1 MIAHERKHTR
11 ENSSRDTTG
20 RSMEVDQTL
29 ALAKERHVAGD
40 FAAARDLYQRILA
53 VRAADTDILLRLGVL
68 ELQCGAYDAALA
80 WLDQAIVHAPDVAR
94 LHFARGQVLA
104 AAQRFADAVRAY
116 ERVLTL
122 GAPSADLLFAMGAAH
137 QALADYPRAT
147 DAYTRAA
154 ELDPTHIDALNNLGN
169 SYRQQHALDDAEH
182 AYRRALAVAPHDANA
197 LTNLGTLLQARGR
210 IDAAIPLLE
219 AAVNAAPAS
228 PHALLNLG
236 VALMAR
242 RDYTAA
248 VTLLARV
255 LELDAHFPEAAYNL
269 GNALHALGKTHEAAS
284 FYQHAIAL
292 NPAHADAY
300 NNLGNVLKEL
310 GDAPRAAE
318 AFDQAIALRPH
329 LVAAHNNA
337 ATLMR
342 TLGRIDEAEA
352 RLRRA
357 LEIDPHHAVT
367 HNNLGTVLK
376 DAGRIDE
383 GIACYREALRC
394 DPHNVIAHSNLAY
407 ALTFSAEDPETPLD
421 ECRRWSAQHEAR
433 YRAARE
439 PHARPGSEDRARRL
453 RIGYVS
459 PDFRNHCQA
468 LFMMPLLSHHDH
480 AHFDIYCY
488 SSVARP
494 DEVTE
499 RLKSHADAWRDV
511 RTLDDDELAQQIKE
525 DRIDILLD
533 LTMHMS
539 DARPLL
545 FARKPAPVQIAWL
558 AYPGTTGIDA
568 IDYRLTDPWLDPPGS
583 DGHYSEQSIRLADSF
598 WCYEPLASSMKPA
611 DMPAVNALPASDNG
625 FLTFGCLNNPC
636 KLTDRTLQMWSRV
649 LHEAGNACLLLMA
662 PPGSARTRLIER
674 LASQGIGSER
684 VRFVPFQSRTDYLRT
699 YHEIDIGLDTFP
711 YNGHTTSLDASWMGV
726 PVVTRVGAT
735 VVGRAGL
742 SQSMNLGL
750 GELVAHS
757 DEQFVDIALR
767 LARDLPRVAHLRERL
782 RARLAASPLMDGA
795 RFAAQVEAAY
805 RSAWERWCDAAAA

>member
-1 MIAHERKHTR
+1 
-11 ENSSRDTTG
+11 
-20 RSMEVDQTL
+20 MEVDQTL
-29 ALAKERHVAGD
+29 ALAKERHLAGD

-53 VRAADTDILLRLGVL
+53 VRPADADILLRLGVL
-68 ELQCGAYDAALA
+68 ELQCGAHDAALA
-80 WLDQAIVHAPDVAR
+80 WLDEAIVHAPEVAR

-122 GAPSADLLFAMGAAH
+122 DAPSADLMFAMGTAH
-137 QALADYPRAT
+137 QALADYPRAIE
-147 DAYTRAA
+147 AYARAI
-154 ELDPTHIDALNNLGN
+154 ELDPAHVDALNNLGN
-169 SYRQQHALDDAEH
+169 AYRQQHELDDAEH
-182 AYRRALAVAPHDANA
+182 AYRRALAIAPHDANA

-219 AAVNAAPAS
+219 AAVKAAPAS

-236 VALMAR
+236 VALRAR
-242 RDYTAA
+242 GDNATA

-269 GNALHALGKTHEAAS
+269 GNALHALGNAREAS
-284 FYQHAIAL
+284 LFYEHAIAV

-300 NNLGNVLKEL
+300 NNLGNVFREL
-310 GDAPRAAE
+310 GDSTRAAE
-318 AFDQAIALRPH
+318 AFDKAIALRPD

-342 TLGRIDEAEA
+342 TLGRIDEAET

-357 LEIDPHHAVT
+357 LEIDPHHSVT

-376 DAGRIDE
+376 DAGRIED

-394 DPHNVIAHSNLAY
+394 DPDNVIAHSNLAY
-407 ALTFSAEDPETPLD
+407 ALTFSAEDPEAPL
-421 ECRRWSAQHEAR
+421 EACRRWSAQHEAR
-433 YRAARE
+433 YRATRQS
-439 PHARPGSEDRARRL
+439 HARLGDEDRARRL

-480 AHFDIYCY
+480 ARFEIYCY
-488 SSVARP
+488 STVVRP
-494 DEVTE
+494 DEVTD
-499 RLKSHADAWRDV
+499 RLKSHADVWRDV
-511 RTLDDDELAQQIKE
+511 RTLDDDQLAQQIRD

-558 AYPGTTGIDA
+558 AYPGTTGIEA
-568 IDYRLTDPWLDPPGS
+568 IDYRLTDPWLDPAGS
-583 DGHYSEQSIRLADSF
+583 DRHYSEQSIRLADSF
-598 WCYEPLASSMKPA
+598 WCYDPLTSSTKPA
-611 DMPAVNALPASDNG
+611 DMPEVNALPARDHG

-636 KLTDRTLQMWSRV
+636 KLTDRTLQMWRGV
-649 LHEAGNACLLLMA
+649 LHEAVDARLLLMA
-662 PPGSARTRLIER
+662 PHGAARTRLLER
-674 LASQGIGSER
+674 LASHGIGGER
-684 VRFVPFQSRTDYLRT
+684 VRFVPFQSRADYLRT
-699 YHEIDIGLDTFP
+699 YCEIDIGLDTFP

-735 VVGRAGL
+735 AVGRAGL

-750 GELVAHS
+750 AELVAHS
-757 DEQFVDIALR
+757 DEQFVDIALQ
-767 LARDLPRVAHLRERL
+767 LARDLPRVARLREGL
-782 RARLAASPLMDGA
+782 RARIAASPLMDGA
-795 RFAAQVEAAY
+795 RFATQVEAAF
-805 RSAWERWCDAAAA
+805 RTAWERWCDVA

>member
-1 MIAHERKHTR
+1 
-11 ENSSRDTTG
+11 
-20 RSMEVDQTL
+20 MEVDQTF
-29 ALAKERHVAGD
+29 ALARERHVAGD

-53 VRAADTDILLRLGVL
+53 VRAADADILLRLGVL

-80 WLDQAIVHAPDVAR
+80 WLDDAIVHAPDVAR

-122 GAPSADLLFAMGAAH
+122 DAPSADLLFAMGTAR
-137 QALADYPRAT
+137 QALADYPRAI
-147 DAYTRAA
+147 DAYSRAV

-182 AYRRALAVAPHDANA
+182 AYRRALAVAPRDANA

-219 AAVNAAPAS
+219 AAVDAAPAS
-228 PHALLNLG
+228 PYALLNLG

-242 RDYTAA
+242 RDYTTAA
-248 VTLLARV
+248 TLLARV
-255 LELDAHFPEAAYNL
+255 LELDAGFPEAAYNL
-269 GNALHALGKTHEAAS
+269 GNALHALGKTHEASS

-300 NNLGNVLKEL
+300 NNLGNVFKEL

-318 AFDQAIALRPH
+318 AFDQAIALRPN

-342 TLGRIDEAEA
+342 TLGRIDEAET

-357 LEIDPHHAVT
+357 REIDPYHAVT

-376 DAGRIDE
+376 DAGRIEE
-383 GIACYREALRC
+383 GLACYREALRC
-394 DPHNVIAHSNLAY
+394 DPHNLVAHSNLAY
-407 ALTFSAEDPETPLD
+407 ALTFSAEDPETPFD
-421 ECRRWSAQHEAR
+421 ECRRWSARHEAR

-439 PHARPGSEDRARRL
+439 PHARPGSQERARRL

-480 AHFDIYCY
+480 ARFDIYCY

-499 RLKSHADAWRDV
+499 RVKSHADAWRDV
-511 RTLDDDELAQQIKE
+511 RTLDDDQLAQQIRS

-583 DGHYSEQSIRLADSF
+583 DRHYSEQSIRLADSF
-598 WCYEPLASSMKPA
+598 WCYDPLAASIKPA
-611 DMPAVNALPASDNG
+611 DMPAVNALPAFDNG
-625 FLTFGCLNNPC
+625 FVTFGCLNNPC
-636 KLTDRTLQMWSRV
+636 KLTDRTLQMWRGV
-649 LHEAGNACLLLMA
+649 LHEAGNARLLLMA
-662 PPGSARTRLIER
+662 PQGSPRTRLVER
-674 LASQGIGSER
+674 LASHGIGSER
-684 VRFVPFQSRTDYLRT
+684 VRFVKFQSRADYLRT
-699 YHEIDIGLDTFP
+699 YQEIDIGLDTFP

-735 VVGRAGL
+735 AVGRAGL
-742 SQSMNLGL
+742 SQSMNLDL
-750 GELVAHS
+750 AELVAHS
-757 DEQFVDIALR
+757 DAQFVEIALR
-767 LARDLPRVAHLRERL
+767 LARDLPHVAHVREGL

-795 RFAAQVEAAY
+795 RFAVQVEAAY
-805 RSAWERWCDAAAA
+805 RSAWERWCDAVM

>member
-1 MIAHERKHTR
+1 MIAGNADAYTHAHILRG
-11 ENSSRDTTG
+11 TTG

-29 ALAKERHVAGD
+29 ALAKERHLAGD

-53 VRAADTDILLRLGVL
+53 VRPADADILLRLGVL
-68 ELQCGAYDAALA
+68 ELQCGAYNAALA
-80 WLDQAIVHAPDVAR
+80 SLDKAIVHAPDVAR

-104 AAQRFADAVRAY
+104 AAQRFTDAVSAY
-116 ERVLTL
+116 ERVLKL
-122 GAPSADLLFAMGAAH
+122 DAASADLLFALGTAH
-137 QALADYPRAT
+137 LALADHPRAI
-147 DAYTRAA
+147 DAYARAV
-154 ELDPTHIDALNNLGN
+154 ELDPAHVDALNNLGN
-169 SYRQQHALDDAEH
+169 AYRQQHALDDAEH
-182 AYRRALAVAPHDANA
+182 AYRRALAIAPHDANA

-219 AAVNAAPAS
+219 AAVEAAPAS

-236 VALMAR
+236 VALRAR
-242 RDYTAA
+242 GDYATA

-269 GNALHALGKTHEAAS
+269 GNVLQAQGNAHEAAL
-284 FYQHAIAL
+284 FYQHAIAV

-300 NNLGNVLKEL
+300 NNLGNAFRDL
-310 GDAPRAAE
+310 GDPARAAE
-318 AFDQAIALRPH
+318 AFDKAVALRPD

-342 TLGRIDEAEA
+342 TLGRIDEAET

-357 LEIDPHHAVT
+357 LEIEPHHSAT

-376 DAGRIDE
+376 DAGRIED

-394 DPHNVIAHSNLAY
+394 DPDNVVAHSNLAY
-407 ALTFSAEDPETPLD
+407 ALTFSAEDPQTPLE

-433 YRAARE
+433 YRATRQ
-439 PHARPGSEDRARRL
+439 PHARPGDEDRARRL

-480 AHFDIYCY
+480 ARFEIYCY
-488 SSVARP
+488 STVARP
-494 DEVTE
+494 DDVTA
-499 RLKSHADAWRDV
+499 RLKGHADIWRDV
-511 RTLDDDELAQQIKE
+511 RALDDDQLAQQIRD

-558 AYPGTTGIDA
+558 AYPGTTGIEA
-568 IDYRLTDPWLDPPGS
+568 IDYRLTDPWLDPAGS
-583 DGHYSEQSIRLADSF
+583 DRYYSEQSIRLADSF
-598 WCYEPLASSMKPA
+598 WCYDPSISSTKPA
-611 DMPAVNALPASDNG
+611 DMPEVNALPASANG

-636 KLTDRTLQMWSRV
+636 KLTGRTLQMWRGV
-649 LHEAGNACLLLMA
+649 LHEAGNARLLLMA
-662 PPGSARTRLIER
+662 PQGSARTRLLER
-674 LASQGIGSER
+674 LASHGVGGER
-684 VRFVPFQSRTDYLRT
+684 VRFVPFQSRADYLRT
-699 YHEIDIGLDTFP
+699 YHEIDIGFDTFP

-735 VVGRAGL
+735 AVGRAGL

-750 GELVAHS
+750 AELVAHS
-757 DEQFVDIALR
+757 DEQFVEIALQ
-767 LARDLPRVAHLRERL
+767 LARDLPRLARLREGL
-782 RARLAASPLMDGA
+782 RTRIAASPLMDGA
-795 RFAAQVEAAY
+795 RFATQVEAAY
-805 RSAWERWCDAAAA
+805 RTAWERCCDAA

>member
-1 MIAHERKHTR
+1 
-11 ENSSRDTTG
+11 
-20 RSMEVDQTL
+20 MEVDRIL
-29 ALAKERHVAGD
+29 AAAKERHLAGD
-40 FAAARDLYQRILA
+40 FAAARDLYRRVLA
-53 VRAADTDILLRLGVL
+53 IGPTDADVLLRLGVL

-80 WLDQAIVHAPDVAR
+80 WLDEAIVHAPAVAR

-104 AAQRFADAVRAY
+104 AAQRFAEAVRAY
-116 ERVLTL
+116 ERVLSL
-122 GAPSADLLFAMGAAH
+122 DAPSADLLFAMGTAH
-137 QALADYPRAT
+137 EALADYPRAI
-147 DAYTRAA
+147 DAYARAVEFDA
-154 ELDPTHIDALNNLGN
+154 THVDALNNLGN
-169 SYRQQHALDDAEH
+169 GYRRQHALDDAEH
-182 AYRRALAVAPHDANA
+182 AYRRALAIAPHDANA

-210 IDAAIPLLE
+210 IDAAIPMLE
-219 AAVNAAPAS
+219 AAVKAAPAS
-228 PHALLNLG
+228 PYALLNLG

-242 RDYTAA
+242 RDQAGAA
-248 VTLLARV
+248 TLFARV

-269 GNALHALGKTHEAAS
+269 GNALHALGHSDEASS
-284 FYQHAIAL
+284 FYQREIAL

-310 GDAPRAAE
+310 GDATRAAE
-318 AFDQAIALRPH
+318 AFDRAIALRPN

-337 ATLMR
+337 GTLMR
-342 TLGRIDEAEA
+342 TLGRLDEAQT

-357 LEIDPHHAVT
+357 LEIDPQHSVT

-376 DAGRIDE
+376 DAGRLED

-394 DPHNVIAHSNLAY
+394 DPANVLAHSNLVY
-407 ALTFSAEDPETPLD
+407 ALTFSAEDPETPLE

-433 YRAARE
+433 YRATRE
-439 PHARPGSEDRARRL
+439 PHARPGGADRTRRL

-480 AHFDIYCY
+480 ARYEIVCY

-494 DEVTE
+494 DDVTE
-499 RLKSHADAWRDV
+499 QLKSHADVWRDV
-511 RTLDDDELAQQIKE
+511 RTLDDGQLAQQIRD

-539 DARPLL
+539 NARPLL

-583 DGHYSEQSIRLADSF
+583 DRHYSEQSLRLADTF
-598 WCYEPLASSMKPA
+598 WCYDPLTSSTKPA
-611 DMPAVNALPASDNG
+611 DMPDVNALPAFDSG
-625 FLTFGCLNNPC
+625 FVTFGCLNNPC
-636 KLTDRTLQMWSRV
+636 KLTDRTLQMWRDV
-649 LHEAGNACLLLMA
+649 LHEIGTARLLLMA
-662 PPGSARTRLIER
+662 PQGSARTRLLER
-674 LASQGIGSER
+674 LASHGIGSER
-684 VRFVPFQSRTDYLRT
+684 VRFVPFQSRSDYLRT

-735 VVGRAGL
+735 AVGRAGL

-757 DEQFVDIALR
+757 DEQFVEIAAR
-767 LARDLPRVAHLRERL
+767 LARDLPRVAQLRDSL
-782 RARLAASPLMDGA
+782 RARIAASPLMDGA

-805 RSAWERWCDAAAA
+805 RAAWERWCDDA